1 MHANCPTS
9 SGFELERADVLADFF
24 GRPCP
29 AVVTAVVTAV
39 GVPPAGTCARYLGR
53 HKVHEGRKELVRELL
68 SNTSAHVPSLTIA
81 RAEGLNALLK
91 EGSLDAPGGP
101 CFPCYMKPNSFAGGS
116 SGYGIR
122 ASTYKGASVETLM
135 ASDCALH
142 QVRRRPA
149 RDRARRLGVERKSR
163 PDLEAHVVQRHS
175 KPVRHVA

>member
-29 AVVTAVVTAV
+29 AVVTAVAG

-101 CFPCYMKPNSFAGGS
+101 CFPWPMLHEAKLLCRGQLRVRYQGLNLQGGLCGDSDGIRLRPS
-116 SGYGIR
+116 SGT
-122 ASTYKGASVETLM
+122 ASTCRGSCSTP
-135 ASDCALH
+135 
-142 QVRRRPA
+142 RR
-149 RDRARRLGVERKSR
+149 
-163 PDLEAHVVQRHS
+163 
-175 KPVRHVA
+175 